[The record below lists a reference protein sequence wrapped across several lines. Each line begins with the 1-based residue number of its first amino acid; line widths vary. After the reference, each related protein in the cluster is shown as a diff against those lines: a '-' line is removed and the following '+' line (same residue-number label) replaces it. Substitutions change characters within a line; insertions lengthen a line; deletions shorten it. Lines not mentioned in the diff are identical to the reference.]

1 MIARVSTPSQGA
13 VSFLRVLA
21 SQSSQLGLPA
31 SRLRI
36 AHKSNCGLKAA
47 TILLNGAGWTARKTP
62 ATGKYSPDSLYGTL
76 IGRRR

>member
-13 VSFLRVLA
+13 VSFSRVLA

-36 AHKSNCGLKAA
+36 AHKSNMWIEGGNNPAQWGGLDGKK
-47 TILLNGAGWTARKTP
+47 NSSHRKVF
-62 ATGKYSPDSLYGTL
+62 A
-76 IGRRR
+76 